1 MVDAHQTFVI
11 VGGGLAGAKAAET
24 LRSEGFTGRVILIGD
39 ERDHPYERPPLSKGY
54 LTGKEERDSVFVHE
68 PAWYARA
75 EVELHLGQTVT
86 SIDRK
91 LRCVH
96 LGDGTSVRYDK
107 LLLATGAEPR
117 RLDIPGTDLAGVHHL
132 RRLAHADRLRQT
144 LTALGRD
151 NGHLVIAGAGW
162 IGLEVA
168 SAARGYGAE
177 VTVVETA
184 PTPLHHVIGPEL
196 GQLFTELH
204 QEHGVRFH
212 FGARLTEIIGQDGM
226 VLSARTD
233 DGEEHP
239 AHDVLA
245 AIGAAPRTVLAEAAG
260 LDLGDRVQ
268 GGGIAVDSALR
279 TSDPDIYAA
288 GDVAAFPLA
297 YPRTG
302 LGAGLSAGP
311 GSGPGAAPSALRVR
325 VEHWA
330 NALNGGPAAARAM
343 LGQDVTYDRVP
354 YFFSD
359 QYDLG
364 LEYSGWAPPGS
375 YDQVVVRG
383 DAGKREF
390 VAFWLKDRRVL
401 AGMNVNVWD
410 VTEDIQRLIRSG
422 EQQDPDALADPGVP
436 LGSLGTPGTHHG

>member
-1 MVDAHQTFVI
+1 MVDAHRTFVI
-11 VGGGLAGAKAAET
+11 VGGGLAAAKAAET
-24 LRSEGFTGRVILIGD
+24 LRAEGFTGRVILIGD

-54 LTGKEERDSVFVHE
+54 LAGKEERDTVFVHE
-68 PAWYARA
+68 PAWYAQA
-75 EVELHLGQTVT
+75 DVELHLGQTVT
-86 SIDRK
+86 SVDREA
-91 LRCVH
+91 RCVH

-132 RRLAHADRLRQT
+132 RRLAHADRLRQV
-144 LTALGRD
+144 LASLGRD

-168 SAARGYGAE
+168 AAARSYGAE
-177 VTVVETA
+177 VTVVESA
-184 PTPLHHVIGPEL
+184 ATPLHQVIGPEL
-196 GQLFTELH
+196 GQIFTELH
-204 QEHGVRFH
+204 REHGVRFH
-212 FGARLTEIIGQDGM
+212 FGARLTEIVGQDGM

-233 DGEEHP
+233 DGEDHP

-245 AIGAAPRTVLAEAAG
+245 AIGAAPRVSLAEAAG
-260 LDLGDRVQ
+260 LELAARAE
-268 GGGIAVDSALR
+268 GGGVAVDAGLR
-279 TSDPDIYAA
+279 TSDPDVFAA
-288 GDVAAFPLA
+288 GDVAAVPLA
-297 YPRTG
+297 WGPDA
-302 LGAGLSAGP
+302 GA
-311 GSGPGAAPSALRVR
+311 RIR

-330 NALNGGPAAARAM
+330 NALNSGPEAARAM
-343 LGQDVTYDRVP
+343 LGQDVVYDRVP

-364 LEYSGWAPPGS
+364 LEYSGWAPPGT

-390 VAFWLKDRRVL
+390 IAFWLKDGRVL

-422 EQQDPDALADPGVP
+422 VSLDVHALADPGVA
-436 LGSLGTPGTHHG
+436 LSSLGNG

>member
-1 MVDAHQTFVI
+1 VVDADQTFVI

-24 LRSEGFTGRVILIGD
+24 LRAEGFTGRVILICD

-54 LTGKEERDSVFVHE
+54 LLGKEERDSVFVHE
-68 PAWYARA
+68 PAWYARHDI
-75 EVELHLGQTVT
+75 ELHLGQTVDA
-86 SIDRK
+86 IDPAARTV
-91 LRCVH
+91 RF
-96 LGDGTSVRYDK
+96 GDDGTLVRYDK

-117 RLDIPGTDLAGVHHL
+117 RLNIPGTDLVGVHHL
-132 RRLAHADRLRQT
+132 RRLPHAERLKNV

-168 SAARGYGAE
+168 AAARQYGAE
-177 VTVVETA
+177 VTIIEPE
-184 PTPLHHVIGPEL
+184 PTPLHGVLGPEL
-196 GQLFTELH
+196 GRLFADLH
-204 QEHGVRFH
+204 TEHGVRFH
-212 FGARLTEIIGQDGM
+212 FGARLTEITGQDGM
-226 VLSARTD
+226 VLAVRTD

-239 AHDVLA
+239 AHHVLA
-245 AIGAAPRTVLAEAAG
+245 AIGAAPRTALAEAAG
-260 LDLGDRVQ
+260 LEIADRAH
-268 GGGIAVDSALR
+268 GGGVVADARLR

-288 GDVAAFPLA
+288 GDVVSFPHDL
-297 YPRTG
+297 YGT
-302 LGAGLSAGP
+302 
-311 GSGPGAAPSALRVR
+311 RVR

-330 NALNGGPAAARAM
+330 NALNGGPAAARSM

-364 LEYSGWAPPGS
+364 MEYSGWAPPGS
-375 YDQVVVRG
+375 YDQVVIRG

-390 VAFWLKDRRVL
+390 IAFWVKEGRVL

-410 VTEDIQRLIRSG
+410 VTEPIQNLIRSRAQVNT
-422 EQQDPDALADPGVP
+422 EALSDPHTPLESLVP
-436 LGSLGTPGTHHG
+436 

>member
-1 MVDAHQTFVI
+1 VVDADQTFVI

-24 LRSEGFTGRVILIGD
+24 LRAEGFTGRVILIGD
-39 ERDHPYERPPLSKGY
+39 ERDRPYERPPLSKGY
-54 LTGKEERDSVFVHE
+54 LLGKEERDSVFVHE
-68 PAWYARA
+68 PAWYARHD
-75 EVELHLGQTVT
+75 VELHLGQTVDA
-86 SIDRK
+86 IDPAARTV
-91 LRCVH
+91 RF
-96 LGDGTSVRYDK
+96 GDDGTLVRYDK

-117 RLDIPGTDLAGVHHL
+117 RLAVPGTDLVGVHHL
-132 RRLAHADRLRQT
+132 RRLAHAERLKGV

-168 SAARGYGAE
+168 AAAREYGAE
-177 VTVVETA
+177 VTIIEPE
-184 PTPLHHVIGPEL
+184 PTPLHGVLGPEL
-196 GQLFTELH
+196 GRLFADLH
-204 QEHGVRFH
+204 TEHGVRFH

-226 VLSARTD
+226 VLAVRTD

-239 AHDVLA
+239 AHHVLA
-245 AIGAAPRTVLAEAAG
+245 AIGAAPRTALAEAAG
-260 LDLGDRVQ
+260 LEIADRAH
-268 GGGIAVDSALR
+268 GGGVVADAGLR

-288 GDVAAFPLA
+288 GDVVSFPHDL
-297 YPRTG
+297 YGT
-302 LGAGLSAGP
+302 
-311 GSGPGAAPSALRVR
+311 RVR

-343 LGQDVTYDRVP
+343 LGQAVTYDRVP

-364 LEYSGWAPPGS
+364 MEYSGWAPPGS
-375 YDQVVVRG
+375 YDQVVIRG

-390 VAFWLKDRRVL
+390 IAFWVKEGRVL

-410 VTEDIQRLIRSG
+410 VTEPIQNLVRSRAQVNT
-422 EQQDPDALADPGVP
+422 EALSDPHTPLESLVP
-436 LGSLGTPGTHHG
+436 

>member
-1 MVDAHQTFVI
+1 MVDAHRTFVI

-24 LRSEGFTGRVILIGD
+24 LRAEGFSGRVILIGD

-54 LTGKEERDSVFVHE
+54 LAGKEDRDSVFVHE
-68 PAWYARA
+68 TGWYAGA
-75 EVELHLGQTVT
+75 EVELHLGQPVT
-86 SIDRK
+86 ALNREARS
-91 LRCVH
+91 VE
-96 LGDGTSVRYDK
+96 LGDGTVVRYDK

-132 RRLAHADRLRQT
+132 RRLAHADRLRHV
-144 LTALGRD
+144 LAALGRD

-168 SAARGYGAE
+168 AAARGYGAE
-177 VTVVETA
+177 VTVVEPE
-184 PTPLHHVIGPEL
+184 PTPLHRVIGPEL
-196 GQLFTELH
+196 GQIFTELH
-204 QEHGVRFH
+204 SDHGVRFH
-212 FGARLTEIIGQDGM
+212 FGGRLTEIVGQDGM
-226 VLSARTD
+226 VLAVRTD

-245 AIGAAPRTVLAEAAG
+245 AIGAAPRAALAEAAG
-260 LDLGDRVQ
+260 LAVAPREQ
-268 GGGIAVDSALR
+268 GGGIAVDASLR
-279 TSDPDIYAA
+279 TSDPHIYAA
-288 GDVAAFPLA
+288 GDVANVAHPL
-297 YPRTG
+297 
-302 LGAGLSAGP
+302 LGARL
-311 GSGPGAAPSALRVR
+311 R

-330 NALNGGPAAARAM
+330 NALNSGPAAARAM
-343 LGQDVTYDRVP
+343 LGQEVSYDRVP

-375 YDQVVVRG
+375 YDQVVIRG

-390 VAFWLKDRRVL
+390 IAFWLKDRKVL

-410 VTEDIQRLIRSG
+410 VTETVQQLIRVGSPV
-422 EQQDPDALADPGVP
+422 DPDALADPSVP
-436 LGSLGTPGTHHG
+436 LESLV

>member
-24 LRSEGFTGRVILIGD
+24 LRAEGFTGRVILIGD

-54 LTGKEERDSVFVHE
+54 LAGKEERDSVFVQK
-68 PAWYARA
+68 PSWYAGVQ
-75 EVELHLGQTVT
+75 VELHLGQTVT
-86 SIDRK
+86 AIDRDA
-91 LRCVH
+91 RCVH
-96 LGDGTSVRYDK
+96 LGDGTSLRYDK

-117 RLDIPGTDLAGVHHL
+117 RLDIPGTELAGVHHL
-132 RRLAHADRLRQT
+132 RRLAHADRLRQV

-168 SAARGYGAE
+168 AAARGYGAE
-177 VTVVETA
+177 VTVVE
-184 PTPLHHVIGPEL
+184 PESTPLHRVIGPEL
-196 GQLFTELH
+196 GQLFTDLH

-212 FGARLTEIIGQDGM
+212 FGARLTGITGQDGM
-226 VLSARTD
+226 VLAARTD

-245 AIGAAPRTVLAEAAG
+245 AIGAAPRTALAEAAG
-260 LDLGDRVQ
+260 LTLADRAE
-268 GGGIAVDSALR
+268 GGGIAVDASLR
-279 TSDPDIYAA
+279 TSDPDVFAA
-288 GDVAAFPLA
+288 GDVASFPLPA
-297 YPRTG
+297 F
-302 LGAGLSAGP
+302 P
-311 GSGPGAAPSALRVR
+311 GSGRVR

-343 LGQDVTYDRVP
+343 LGQDVTYDRIP

-422 EQQDPDALADPGVP
+422 ERQDLEALADPGVP
-436 LGSLGTPGTHHG
+436 LASLGT

>member
-1 MVDAHQTFVI
+1 MVDAHRTFVI

-24 LRSEGFTGRVILIGD
+24 LRAEGFTGRVILIGD

-68 PAWYARA
+68 PAWYAQA
-75 EVELHLGQTVT
+75 QVELHLGQTVT
-86 SIDRK
+86 AIDRAT
-91 LRCVH
+91 RCVH

-132 RRLAHADRLRQT
+132 RRLAHADRLRRV
-144 LTALGRD
+144 LTSLGRD

-168 SAARGYGAE
+168 AAARSYGAE
-177 VTVVETA
+177 VTVVEA
-184 PTPLHHVIGPEL
+184 EQTPLHQVIGPEL

-204 QEHGVRFH
+204 REHGVRFH
-212 FGARLTEIIGQDGM
+212 FGARLTEITGQDGV
-226 VLSARTD
+226 VLAARTD

-245 AIGAAPRTVLAEAAG
+245 AIGAAPRTALAESAG
-260 LDLGDRVQ
+260 LVIADRAH
-268 GGGIAVDSALR
+268 GGGIAVDASLR
-279 TSDPDIYAA
+279 TSDPDVFAA
-288 GDVAAFPLA
+288 GDVASFPFT
-297 YPRTG
+297 RH
-302 LGAGLSAGP
+302 
-311 GSGPGAAPSALRVR
+311 GAAPGDRVR

-343 LGQDVTYDRVP
+343 LGQDLAYERVP

-390 VAFWLKDRRVL
+390 IAFWLKDRRVL

-422 EQQDPDALADPGVP
+422 AQQDLDALADPSAP
-436 LGSLGTPGTHHG
+436 LGSLAP

>member
-24 LRSEGFTGRVILIGD
+24 LRAEGFSGRVILLGD

-54 LTGKEERDSVFVHE
+54 LSGKETRDSVFVHE
-68 PAWYARA
+68 TAWYAGA
-75 EVELHLGQTVT
+75 EIELHLGQTVT
-86 SIDRK
+86 ALDRVD
-91 LRCVH
+91 RSVR
-96 LGDGTSVRYDK
+96 LGDGTVVHYDK

-117 RLDIPGTDLAGVHHL
+117 RLPVPGTDLVGVHHL
-132 RRLAHADRLRQT
+132 RRLAHADRLRNV
-144 LTALGRD
+144 LTSLGRD

-168 SAARGYGAE
+168 AAARGYGAE
-177 VTVVETA
+177 VTVVEPE
-184 PTPLHHVIGPEL
+184 PTPLHQVVGPEL
-196 GQLFTELH
+196 GQIFTELH
-204 QEHGVRFH
+204 RDHGVRFR
-212 FGARLTEIIGQDGM
+212 FGARLTEIVGQDGL
-226 VLSARTD
+226 VLAVRTD

-245 AIGAAPRTVLAEAAG
+245 AIGAAPRTHLAETAG
-260 LDLGDRVQ
+260 LAMAARKD
-268 GGGIAVDSALR
+268 GGGIAVDASLR
-279 TSDPDIYAA
+279 TSDPNIYAA
-288 GDVAAFPLA
+288 GDVANVAHPL
-297 YPRTG
+297 
-302 LGAGLSAGP
+302 LGGRL
-311 GSGPGAAPSALRVR
+311 R

-330 NALNGGPAAARAM
+330 NALNTGPAAARAM
-343 LGQDVTYDRVP
+343 LGQEVSYDRVP

-375 YDQVVVRG
+375 YDQVVIRG

-390 VAFWLKDRRVL
+390 TAFWLKDQRVL

-410 VTEDIQRLIRSG
+410 VTESVQQLIRSG
-422 EQQDPDALADPGVP
+422 RQTDPDALADPSVP
-436 LGSLGTPGTHHG
+436 LASLG